1 MAGLVK
7 KFLASASVVA
17 GMSAVFGAPAM
28 AASITSATVT
38 GPNVVY
44 SDDGTGD
51 LDPNLPGVDLTYI
64 LQNANYGNVELSGQL
79 GDPNAVDMMTATEL
93 EVLFDDGSDVTFRSM
108 TWNDWTGDLN
118 GDGSDYDFFY
128 QWLNDGIANEDS
140 GLGDV
145 YSAAYNY
152 NLSIGDPNA
161 LNKAYT
167 QTANAA
173 FSELQRISDPNVA
186 IVQKKGNGDIFF
198 QLAGHRGH
206 SSGFN
211 FSEVVAVEVDNVF
224 QGYYYKFGVAD
235 ELATVFD
242 DDSEGSHE
250 GLYNFTITSGGGIL
264 SESIPE
270 PSTLL
275 GLMAVG
281 GLVAV
286 TKRKSQ
292 K

>member
-17 GMSAVFGAPAM
+17 GMSAVFGAPAL
-28 AASITSATVT
+28 AVSITSATVT
-38 GPNVVY
+38 GDHVIYGYDPVQ
-44 SDDGTGD
+44 GD
-51 LDPNLPGVDLTYI
+51 LDPGVGTALEA
-64 LQNANYGNVELSGQL
+64 LNGPGNVELSGQL
-79 GDPNAVDMMTATEL
+79 GSPYVVDLMNPTTL

-108 TWNDWTGDLN
+108 TWNDWTADLN
-118 GDGSDYDFFY
+118 GDGSGYDFFL
-128 QWLNDGIANEDS
+128 QWYNEGISTAGS
-140 GLGDV
+140 GLEDFG
-145 YSAAYNY
+145 SSQGAYEA
-152 NLSIGDPNA
+152 GF
-161 LNKAYT
+161 
-167 QTANAA
+167 A
-173 FSELQRISDPNVA
+173 FFTGQGGEYPEVGRFSDPNVA
-186 IVQKKGNGDIFF
+186 TVQKKGNGDISF
-198 QLAGHRGH
+198 QLAGHNNH

-211 FSEVVAVEVDNVF
+211 FSEVVAVERDGLLL
-224 QGYYYKFGVAD
+224 GYVYKFGGPD

-242 DDSEGSHE
+242 DDPEGSHE

-281 GLVAV
+281 GLVAA

>member
-28 AASITSATVT
+28 AASITNATVT

-79 GDPNAVDMMTATEL
+79 GSPYAVDMVNPTTL
-93 EVLFDDGSDVTFRSM
+93 EVLFDDNSEVTFRSM
-108 TWNDWTGDLN
+108 TWDDWFGAATKEGYNSFFHQWYNEGILTTG
-118 GDGSDYDFFY
+118 
-128 QWLNDGIANEDS
+128 S
-140 GLGDV
+140 GLEGFGYDQD
-145 YSAAYNY
+145 SYNY
-152 NLSIGDPNA
+152 GWNLLTSDIYGTEYNVSR
-161 LNKAYT
+161 
-167 QTANAA
+167 
-173 FSELQRISDPNVA
+173 FSDANVA
-186 IVQKKGNGDIFF
+186 SVSRNDDDSVFI
-198 QLAGHRGH
+198 QLAGHNNH

-211 FSEVVAVEVDNVF
+211 FSEVVVAEVD
-224 QGYYYKFGVAD
+224 GAEYILYKFGGPD

-250 GLYNFTITSGGGIL
+250 GLYNFKITLAGDVL
-264 SESIPE
+264 SESVPE

-275 GLMAVG
+275 GLMAIG
-281 GLVAV
+281 GLVAA